1 MRSALWG
8 LTALGFAQVQLH
20 YDLSRDHLKQ
30 RRHSTSMVPRENKRT
45 DALPEYASCDV
56 DAMDEGGMTALHRAA
71 QQGSQAHV
79 KQLLESEAN
88 VEARTTSHGRTP
100 LHLAAAAGHAG
111 LLHLLTT
118 PSTLDA
124 QDDNN
129 QTALQLAVR
138 GRQLEAASALLAA
151 GASLRAAHV
160 ADSPLRLAFNTCYGK
175 SGAEMCELLFGAM
188 LADPSSAG
196 LVTEALQWRHG
207 GDTMLHT
214 AATHGCQQL
223 VAQLVEAGADRD
235 AVDDDGATPLCLAVS
250 FGHAVLVPLL
260 ATPANINLPVGIP
273 FWTPLYEAAGRHDE
287 RMVAALLAAG
297 ALADSPHGG
306 NGSTLVWLARGD
318 SSKAL
323 ALLLTALCKN
333 RAQQQQEEGRVQQQP
348 LQQQGQQQQQGQRSL
363 LELVAAPA
371 ALLCESQAD
380 IHGCSQLIEAVLAV
394 LGPQMAEDVCQAV
407 WQQLQQK
414 QKQHPAT
421 SNKHWAVSVR
431 KQLSYL
437 AEALLLG
444 WLGVEEQL
452 HAARRP
458 LVARLQR
465 LVPGVGISGGQAQLQ
480 QSGSQGATQPQG
492 QQEVGKQQLVQ
503 LLAAATLAAG
513 AGQQQEA
520 LHLLGEFAALHF
532 EVQQQQQ
539 RGRED
544 FQSLRAEADSLPRLV
559 RQSFWQADMARAHSN
574 GNTGKPGSQADLR
587 AASGHFS
594 GVYTT
599 FLAAWV
605 GARRQL
611 QQLPQERIV
620 TVVAAVQ
627 VALQRQQQQQ
637 QQPQVTGACEAGE
650 EQRVPSQLSR
660 AVPGSAAIPALGG

>member
-1 MRSALWG
+1 
-8 LTALGFAQVQLH
+8 
-20 YDLSRDHLKQ
+20 
-30 RRHSTSMVPRENKRT
+30 
-45 DALPEYASCDV
+45 
-56 DAMDEGGMTALHRAA
+56 
-71 QQGSQAHV
+71 
-79 KQLLESEAN
+79 
-88 VEARTTSHGRTP
+88 
-100 LHLAAAAGHAG
+100 
-111 LLHLLTT
+111 
-118 PSTLDA
+118 
-124 QDDNN
+124 
-129 QTALQLAVR
+129 
-138 GRQLEAASALLAA
+138 
-151 GASLRAAHV
+151 
-160 ADSPLRLAFNTCYGK
+160 
-175 SGAEMCELLFGAM
+175 
-188 LADPSSAG
+188 
-196 LVTEALQWRHG
+196 
-207 GDTMLHT
+207 
-214 AATHGCQQL
+214 
-223 VAQLVEAGADRD
+223 
-235 AVDDDGATPLCLAVS
+235 
-250 FGHAVLVPLL
+250 
-260 ATPANINLPVGIP
+260 
-273 FWTPLYEAAGRHDE
+273 
-287 RMVAALLAAG
+287 
-297 ALADSPHGG
+297 
-306 NGSTLVWLARGD
+306 
-318 SSKAL
+318 
-323 ALLLTALCKN
+323 
-333 RAQQQQEEGRVQQQP
+333 
-348 LQQQGQQQQQGQRSL
+348 
-363 LELVAAPA
+363 
-371 ALLCESQAD
+371 
-380 IHGCSQLIEAVLAV
+380 
-394 LGPQMAEDVCQAV
+394 
-407 WQQLQQK
+407 
-414 QKQHPAT
+414 
-421 SNKHWAVSVR
+421 VR
-431 KQLSYL
+431 KQLGHL

-532 EVQQQQQ
+532 EVQQQQHQQ
-539 RGRED
+539 RGREV

-559 RQSFWQADMARAHSN
+559 RQAFWQADMARAHSSSN
-574 GNTGKPGSQADLR
+574 AGKPGSQADLR